1 LGFISLLTTNISL
14 LNMLPLI
21 FDIRRYSINDGPGIR
36 ITIFIKGCPLKC
48 AWCHNPE
55 SQLPEVQKLY
65 TASKC
70 IGAQDCIE
78 VCPNDALRLTSEGIV
93 TDYETCKLCGLCAEA
108 CPSKAIEMSGKL
120 YGVNELMEIIER
132 ERVHIDQSGGG
143 VTFSGGEPLMHPE
156 FLIEMLK
163 ACGEKGLHR
172 AVDTCGFASTE
183 TLLEVA
189 KYTDLFLYD
198 LKIMDPVQHKKWT
211 GVDNRLILKNLKML
225 VEIGANINIRIPI
238 IGNVNTDVQE
248 ITKMAG
254 FISELNWKY
263 RGLETATPMV
273 NLLPYH
279 NIAIGKY
286 SKLGLVYDSSV
297 MLEPLEGEILKAVEI
312 FTSFNLNVEI
322 GG

>member
-1 LGFISLLTTNISL
+1 
-14 LNMLPLI
+14 MLPLI

-36 ITIFIKGCPLKC
+36 ITIFMKGCPLKC

-55 SQLPEVQKLY
+55 SQSPEVQKLY

-78 VCPNDALRLTSEGIV
+78 VCPENALTLTPEGIV
-93 TDYETCKLCGLCAEA
+93 TNFDLCNLCGKCAEA
-108 CPSKAIEMSGKL
+108 CPSKAIQMSGKL
-120 YGVNELMEIIER
+120 YGVEELMQIIER

-156 FLIEMLK
+156 FLVEMLK
-163 ACGEKGLHR
+163 ACGEKELHR

-189 KYTDLFLYD
+189 KHTDLFLYD
-198 LKIMDPVQHKKWT
+198 LKLINPDQHKKWT
-211 GVDNRLILKNLKML
+211 GVSNQLILKNLKIL
-225 VEIGANINIRIPI
+225 VETGAKINIRIPLI
-238 IGNVNTDVQE
+238 KNVNSGSAE
-248 ITKMAG
+248 ITEMAR
-254 FISELNWKY
+254 FICNLSGEKPL
-263 RGLETATPMV
+263 V

-279 NIAIGKY
+279 NIASGKY
-286 SKLGLVYDSSV
+286 RKLEMKYNIQG
-297 MLEPLEGEILKAVEI
+297 MEEPSETDILKSVAIFNQFKIEVE
-312 FTSFNLNVEI
+312 V

>member
-1 LGFISLLTTNISL
+1 MI
-14 LNMLPLI
+14 PLI

-36 ITIFIKGCPLKC
+36 ITIFMKGCPLRC

-55 SQLPEVQKLY
+55 SQSPKVQKLY

-78 VCPNDALRLTSEGIV
+78 VCPENALTLTPSGIV
-93 TDYETCKLCGLCAEA
+93 TDGEKCTLCGLCADA
-108 CPSKAIEMSGKL
+108 CPSKAIEMSGKS
-120 YGVNELMEIIER
+120 YSAEELLKIIER

-156 FLIEMLK
+156 FLIKMLD

-172 AVDTCGFASTE
+172 AVDTCGFVPAK

-189 KYTDLFLYD
+189 KRTDLFLLD
-198 LKIMDPVQHKKWT
+198 LKLMEPAQHKKWT
-211 GVDNRLILKNLKML
+211 GVDNRLILKNLKL
-225 VEIGANINIRIPI
+225 LAETGANINIRIPFI
-238 IGNVNTDVQE
+238 KNVNTNENEVR
-248 ITKMAG
+248 KMAEFVSALPG
-254 FISELNWKY
+254 KKPVI
-263 RGLETATPMV
+263 

-279 NIAIGKY
+279 NIATGKY
-286 SKLGLVYDSSV
+286 KKLEMDYNAGEMD
-297 MLEPLEGEILKAVEI
+297 EPSEEEQNQAIEI
-312 FTSFNLNVEI
+312 FQQFGIAVEI

>member
-1 LGFISLLTTNISL
+1 MTQ
-14 LNMLPLI
+14 PLI

-36 ITIFIKGCPLKC
+36 ITIFMKGCPLKC

-55 SQLPEVQKLY
+55 SQSPEVQKLY

-78 VCPNDALRLTSEGIV
+78 VCPTDALTLTPEGIV
-93 TDYETCKLCGLCAEA
+93 TDGEKCNLCGKCAEA
-108 CPSKAIEMSGKL
+108 CPSKAIEMSGKQ
-120 YGVNELMEIIER
+120 YGIKDLMQIIER

-163 ACGEKGLHR
+163 ASGEKGLHR

-189 KYTDLFLYD
+189 KHTDLFLYD
-198 LKIMDPVQHKKWT
+198 LKLMNPVQHKKWT
-211 GVDNRLILKNLKML
+211 GVDNRLILKNLKVL
-225 VEIGANINIRIPI
+225 AKSGANINIRIPLI
-238 IGNVNTDVQE
+238 KNVNTGVEE
-248 ITKMAG
+248 IKGMAE
-254 FISELNWKY
+254 FIN
-263 RGLETATPMV
+263 GLSFKNRESVPSTRDATPKQKMTV

-279 NIAIGKY
+279 NIASGKY
-286 SKLGLVYDSSV
+286 KKLEMFYHSAAMD
-297 MLEPLEGEILKAVEI
+297 EPATEDLKNAADIFEKYGIEVE
-312 FTSFNLNVEI
+312 V

>member
-1 LGFISLLTTNISL
+1 MI
-14 LNMLPLI
+14 PLI

-36 ITIFIKGCPLKC
+36 ITIFMKGCPLRC

-55 SQLPEVQKLY
+55 SQSPEVQKLY
-65 TASKC
+65 TTSKC

-78 VCPNDALRLTSEGIV
+78 VCPNHALTLTPEGIV
-93 TDYETCKLCGLCAEA
+93 TDTAACNLCGKCAET

-120 YGVNELMEIIER
+120 YGVEDLMRIIER
-132 ERVHIDQSGGG
+132 ERVHIEHSGGG

-172 AVDTCGFASTE
+172 AVDTCGFASTK

-189 KYTDLFLYD
+189 KHTDLFLFD
-198 LKIMDPVQHKKWT
+198 LKLLDPVQHKIWT
-211 GVDNRLILKNLKML
+211 GVDNRLILKNLKIL
-225 VEIGANINIRIPI
+225 AENGANINIRIPFI
-238 IGNVNTDVQE
+238 KNVNSRVE
-248 ITKMAG
+248 EIMGMAEFITKLP
-254 FISELNWKY
+254 FKN
-263 RGLETATPMV
+263 RGSETASPGRPLV

-279 NIAIGKY
+279 NIASGKY
-286 SKLGLVYDSSV
+286 KKLEMFYDSAA
-297 MLEPLEGEILKAVEI
+297 MDEPTPEDLKTAAEI
-312 FTSFNLNVEI
+312 FGKYGIEVEV

>member
-1 LGFISLLTTNISL
+1 MT
-14 LNMLPLI
+14 PLI

-36 ITIFIKGCPLKC
+36 ITIFMKGCPLRC

-55 SQLPEVQKLY
+55 SQSPEVQKLY

-78 VCPNDALRLTSEGIV
+78 VCPNDALTLTPEGIV
-93 TDYETCKLCGLCAEA
+93 TDTAACNLCGKCAEV

-120 YGVNELMEIIER
+120 YGVEDLMQIIER
-132 ERVHIDQSGGG
+132 ERVHIEHSNGG
-143 VTFSGGEPLMHPE
+143 VTFSGGEPLMHPD

-163 ACGEKGLHR
+163 ACGEKGLHC

-189 KYTDLFLYD
+189 KHTDLFLYD
-198 LKIMDPVQHKKWT
+198 LKLMNPVQYKKWT
-211 GVDNRLILKNLKML
+211 GVDNRLILKNLKFL
-225 VEIGANINIRIPI
+225 AETGANINIRIPFVK
-238 IGNVNTDVQE
+238 NVNTGIEE
-248 ITKMAG
+248 ITRMAE
-254 FISELNWKY
+254 FIAKLPFKNRESEF
-263 RGLETATPMV
+263 ATPKQKMLI

-279 NIAIGKY
+279 NIASGKY
-286 SKLGLVYDSSV
+286 KKLEMFYDSAA
-297 MLEPLEGEILKAVEI
+297 MDEPTAEDQKAAAEI
-312 FTSFNLNVEI
+312 FGKYGIEVEI

>member
-1 LGFISLLTTNISL
+1 MI
-14 LNMLPLI
+14 PLI

-36 ITIFIKGCPLKC
+36 ITIFMKGCPLRC

-55 SQLPEVQKLY
+55 SQSPEVQKLY

-78 VCPNDALRLTSEGIV
+78 VCPNNALTLTPEGIV
-93 TDYETCKLCGLCAEA
+93 TDSAACNLCGLCAEV
-108 CPSKAIEMSGKL
+108 CPSKAIEMSGKP
-120 YGVNELMEIIER
+120 YGVEDLMQIIER
-132 ERVHIDQSGGG
+132 ERVHIEHSDGG

-163 ACGEKGLHR
+163 ACGEKRLHR

-189 KYTDLFLYD
+189 KYTDLFLFD
-198 LKIMDPVQHKKWT
+198 LKLMDPVQHKKWT
-211 GVDNRLILKNLKML
+211 GVDNRLILKNLKIL
-225 VEIGANINIRIPI
+225 AETGANINIRIPFI
-238 IGNVNTDVQE
+238 KNVNTGVEE
-248 ITKMAG
+248 ITEMAD
-254 FISELNWKY
+254 FVAELHAIKK
-263 RGLETATPMV
+263 RGLETASSLQKMLV

-279 NIAIGKY
+279 NIASGKY
-286 SKLGLVYDSSV
+286 KKLEMFYDSTA
-297 MLEPLEGEILKAVEI
+297 MDEPTPDDLKTAAEI
-312 FTSFNLNVEI
+312 FEKYGIEVEI

>member
-1 LGFISLLTTNISL
+1 MI
-14 LNMLPLI
+14 PRI

-36 ITIFIKGCPLKC
+36 ITIFMKGCPLRC

-55 SQLPEVQKLY
+55 SQSPEVQKLY
-65 TASKC
+65 TVSKC
-70 IGAQDCIE
+70 IGAKDCIE
-78 VCPNDALRLTSEGIV
+78 VCPNKALTLTPEGIV
-93 TDYETCKLCGLCAEA
+93 TDTAACNLCGLCAEA

-120 YGVNELMEIIER
+120 FGVEDLMQIIER
-132 ERVHIDQSGGG
+132 ERVHIEHSNGG

-189 KYTDLFLYD
+189 KHTDLFLFD
-198 LKIMDPVQHKKWT
+198 LKLMDPVQHKKWT
-211 GVDNRLILKNLKML
+211 GVDNRLILKNLKVL
-225 VEIGANINIRIPI
+225 AETGVSINIRIPFI
-238 IGNVNTDVQE
+238 KNINSGVEE
-248 ITKMAG
+248 ITEMAE
-254 FISELNWKY
+254 FIAGLSFKNRESEF
-263 RGLETATPMV
+263 ATPVQKMLV

-279 NIAIGKY
+279 NIASGKY
-286 SKLGLVYDSSV
+286 KKLEMFYDSAA
-297 MLEPLEGEILKAVEI
+297 MDEPTSEELKTAAEI
-312 FTSFNLNVEI
+312 FEKYGIEVEV

>member
-1 LGFISLLTTNISL
+1 
-14 LNMLPLI
+14 MPLI

-36 ITIFIKGCPLKC
+36 ITIFMKGCPLRC

-55 SQLPEVQKLY
+55 SQSPKVQKLY

-78 VCPNDALRLTSEGIV
+78 VCPEDALKLTPEGIV
-93 TDYETCKLCGLCAEA
+93 TDGEKCTLCGKCAEA
-108 CPSKAIEMSGKL
+108 CPSKAIEMSGKI
-120 YGVNELMEIIER
+120 YGVEELMHIIER
-132 ERVHIDQSGGG
+132 ERVHIEHSDGG

-172 AVDTCGFASTE
+172 AVDTCGFAPTE

-189 KYTDLFLYD
+189 KHTDLFLYD
-198 LKIMDPVQHKKWT
+198 LKMLDFSLHKKWT
-211 GVDNRLILKNLKML
+211 GKSNQLILDNLKA
-225 VEIGANINIRIPI
+225 IAAAGASINIRIPF
-238 IGNVNTDVQE
+238 IGNVNTFEDEVRSMAE
-248 ITKMAG
+248 YITNLPFK
-254 FISELNWKY
+254 N
-263 RGLETATPMV
+263 RGLETATPKLPEV

-279 NIAIGKY
+279 NIAQNKY
-286 SKLGLVYDSSV
+286 NKLGQVYNSEE
-297 MLEPLEGEILKAVEI
+297 MREPTDEEIGFAKNI
-312 FTSFNLNVEI
+312 FSEKGMKVEI

>member
-1 LGFISLLTTNISL
+1 MKLFKQMI
-14 LNMLPLI
+14 PLI

-36 ITIFIKGCPLKC
+36 ITIFMKGCPLRC

-55 SQLPEVQKLY
+55 SQSPKVQKLY

-78 VCPNDALRLTSEGIV
+78 VCPNNALTLTPEGIV
-93 TDYETCKLCGLCAEA
+93 TDTEACNLCGLCAEA
-108 CPSKAIEMSGKL
+108 CPTKAIEMSGKL
-120 YGVNELMEIIER
+120 YGVEDLMRIIER
-132 ERVHIDQSGGG
+132 ERVHIEHSNGG

-189 KYTDLFLYD
+189 KHTDLFLFD
-198 LKIMDPVQHKKWT
+198 LKLMDPIQHKKWT
-211 GVDNRLILKNLKML
+211 GVDNRLILKNLKIL
-225 VEIGANINIRIPI
+225 AETGANINIRIPFI
-238 IGNVNTDVQE
+238 KNVNTGIEE
-248 ITKMAG
+248 ITGMAE
-254 FISELNWKY
+254 FINGLSIKNRESEF
-263 RGLETATPMV
+263 ATPKKSLV

-279 NIAIGKY
+279 NIASGKY
-286 SKLGLVYDSSV
+286 KKLEMVYESDL
-297 MLEPLEGEILKAVEI
+297 MDEPTSEDLKNAAGI
-312 FTSFNLNVEI
+312 FEKYGIEVEI